1 MIISGGVPMTTKA
14 VDYKK
19 TYKELYGAKA
29 LPGVVKVPPIR
40 FAMAQGEGDPNE
52 EAFSQLT
59 AALYSFSYAVK
70 MSYKSDHVPEGY
82 YEYKVFPLEGVW
94 DLVDPEKGNKDKKN
108 YKYTLMIRQPDFLTP
123 DLFGR
128 FMDETRKKKPND
140 MLDRIYL
147 EETEEGLCCQM
158 LHVGP
163 YDNEPVTFEK
173 MMDFCRDAGYE
184 RISMVHREIY
194 LSDPRKSAP
203 EKLKTILR
211 FQIK

>member
-1 MIISGGVPMTTKA
+1 MTMET

-19 TYKELYGAKA
+19 TYKALYGAKA
-29 LPGVVKVPPIR
+29 VPSVVKVPPIR
-40 FAMAQGEGDPNE
+40 FAMAHGMGDPND
-52 EAFSQLT
+52 EAFSKLT

-70 MSYKSDHVPEGY
+70 MSYKSERVPEGY

-108 YKYTLMIRQPDFLTP
+108 YKYTLMIRQPDFLTS

-140 MLDRIYL
+140 MMDQIYL
-147 EETEEGLCCQM
+147 DEIEEGLCCQM
-158 LHVGP
+158 LHVGS
-163 YDNEPVTFEK
+163 YDDEPATFER
-173 MMDFCRDAGYE
+173 MMDFCSDEGYE
-184 RISMVHREIY
+184 RMSMVHREIY
-194 LSDPRKSAP
+194 LSDPRKTAP

-211 FQIK
+211 FQIQ